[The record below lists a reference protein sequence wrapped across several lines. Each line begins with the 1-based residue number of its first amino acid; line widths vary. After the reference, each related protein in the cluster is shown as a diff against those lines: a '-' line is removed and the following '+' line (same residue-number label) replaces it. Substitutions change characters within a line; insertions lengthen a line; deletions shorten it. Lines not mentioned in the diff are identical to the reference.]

1 VQRLFGEYDPV
12 TEERISG
19 WDRLLAGGMLLLSI
33 IPPAKGI
40 GIAGKAG
47 IKGVKAA
54 GTAADVSK
62 LVLQMKHVLRYDN
75 WPKEWIKE
83 IREVPSR

>member
-1 VQRLFGEYDPV
+1 MG
-12 TEERISG
+12 
-19 WDRLLAGGMLLLSI
+19 
-33 IPPAKGI
+33 PPACRRNAFGFFYSSRQRDRHRRQAAVKG
-40 GIAGKAG
+40 AKAS
-47 IKGVKAA
+47 